1 MTVGRP
7 GLRRA
12 REAKGITQEQLA
24 ERVRVSE
31 RTVRY
36 WESGQS
42 APTAYMRPR
51 LARELEISR
60 AELESHI
67 NGDSEPFSHELLPS
81 ASGLRPVGSSAED
94 DEAAALELSRRVAAS
109 DVGHATLC
117 QLEAIV
123 DDLAIAYTTTSPS
136 TLAPR
141 IRGYI
146 DYVTR
151 LMDARMTLSEHR
163 RLLVVGGWFSLLSAT
178 VHIDLD
184 NTSAAQARLRN
195 AHNFANDAT
204 HDEIHAW
211 GYETEAWQLLTNKDY
226 VGALDLS
233 RRAQAFAP
241 RGSSIEIQAS
251 AQEGRALARLGDR
264 REMYTVLSRVAALVS
279 PLKVPHRPE
288 HHYRYDPNKSV
299 AYMAT
304 TLAWAGDPAAE
315 TFAREIIRR
324 LERQAPD
331 GKWPRRVASANLDLA
346 LALIATDRLDEAV
359 SATHSALASG
369 RVVPSNYWRAAEV
382 VESVEAR
389 KMREARDLRDA
400 YEEMQR
406 SGTSR

>member
-1 MTVGRP
+1 MAEGRP

-12 REAKGITQEQLA
+12 REARSITQEQLA

-36 WESGQS
+36 WESGES
-42 APTAYMRPR
+42 APALHVRTR
-51 LARELEISR
+51 LAKELGISR

-67 NGDSEPFSHELLPS
+67 NGDSVPVSRELLPS
-81 ASGLRPVGSSAED
+81 ASALRPGGSSAED
-94 DEAAALELSRRVAAS
+94 DEASALELSQRVAAS
-109 DVGHATLC
+109 DVGNATLC

-123 DDLAIAYTTTSPS
+123 DDVAIAYATTSPS
-136 TLAPR
+136 LLAPR

-151 LMDARMTLSEHR
+151 LLDARMTLSEHR

-178 VHIDLD
+178 VNIDL
-184 NTSAAQARLRN
+184 NRTAAARARLRN
-195 AHNFANDAT
+195 AHDFAKDAG
-204 HDEIHAW
+204 HDEIRAW
-211 GYETEAWQLLTNKDY
+211 GYETEAWHLLTDKDY

-233 RRAQAFAP
+233 RQAQAFAP

-264 REMYTVLSRVAALVS
+264 REMYTVLSRVATLVS
-279 PLKVPHRPE
+279 PLKVPDRPE

-315 TFAREIIRR
+315 TFAREIIKR
-324 LERQAPD
+324 LERQTPD

-346 LALIATDRLDEAV
+346 LALISTDRLDEAV
-359 SATHSALASG
+359 GATRSALASG
-369 RVVPSNYWRAAEV
+369 RVVPSNYWRAEEV
-382 VESVEAR
+382 VDQVEAR
-389 KMREARDLRDA
+389 KMSEARDLRDA
-400 YEEMQR
+400 YEEMR
-406 SGTSR
+406 HSGASR

>member
-7 GLRRA
+7 GMRRA
-12 REAKGITQEQLA
+12 REAKSITQEQLA

-36 WESGQS
+36 WESGES
-42 APTAYMRPR
+42 APALHVRSR
-51 LARELEISR
+51 LARELGISR
-60 AELESHI
+60 TELEAHI
-67 NGDSEPFSHELLPS
+67 NGDTDPDSLELLPS
-81 ASGLRPVGSSAED
+81 ASALRPVGSSAED
-94 DEAAALELSRRVAAS
+94 DEAAALELSQRVAAS
-109 DVGHATLC
+109 DVGDATLC

-123 DDLAIAYTTTSPS
+123 DDLAIDYATTAPS

-141 IRGYI
+141 IRGYLA
-146 DYVTR
+146 YVSR

-163 RLLVVGGWFSLLSAT
+163 RLFVVGGWFSLLSAT

-184 NTSAAQARLRN
+184 NTSTARAGLRN
-195 AHNFANDAT
+195 AHDFARDAG
-204 HDEIHAW
+204 HDEIRAW

-241 RGSSIEIQAS
+241 RGSSIEIQSS

-264 REMYTVLSRVAALVS
+264 REMYAALSRVATLVS
-279 PLKVPHRPE
+279 PLKVPDRPE

-315 TFAREIIRR
+315 TFAREIIKR
-324 LERQAPD
+324 LERQTPD

-346 LALIATDRLDEAV
+346 LALISTDRLDEAV
-359 SATHSALASG
+359 GATHSALASG

-389 KMREARDLRDA
+389 KMSEARDLRDA

>member
-1 MTVGRP
+1 MTAGRP

-12 REAKGITQEQLA
+12 REAKSITQEQLA
-24 ERVRVSE
+24 ERVGVSE
-31 RTVRY
+31 RSVRY

-42 APTAYMRPR
+42 APALYVRTR
-51 LARELEISR
+51 LARELGISR
-60 AELESHI
+60 AELEAHL
-67 NGDSEPFSHELLPS
+67 NGDTDPLSRELLPS
-81 ASGLRPVGSSAED
+81 ACALRPGGSSSDD
-94 DEAAALELSRRVAAS
+94 DEASALELSQRVAAS
-109 DVGHATLC
+109 DVGNATLY

-123 DDLAIAYTTTSPS
+123 DDVAIAYATTSPS
-136 TLAPR
+136 VLAPR
-141 IRGYI
+141 IRGYLE
-146 DYVTR
+146 YVSR

-163 RLLVVGGWFSLLSAT
+163 RLLTVGGWFSLLSAT
-178 VHIDLD
+178 VHIDLE
-184 NTSAAQARLRN
+184 NTAAARARLRN
-195 AHNFANDAT
+195 AHDFAKDAE
-204 HDEIHAW
+204 HDEIRAW
-211 GYETEAWQLLTNKDY
+211 GYETEAWHLLTNKDY
-226 VGALDLS
+226 AGALDLS

-264 REMYTVLSRVAALVS
+264 REMYAVLGRVAALVS
-279 PLKVPHRPE
+279 PLKVPDRPE

-315 TFAREIIRR
+315 TFAREIINR
-324 LERQAPD
+324 LERQTPD

-346 LALIATDRLDEAV
+346 LALISADRLDEAV
-359 SATHSALASG
+359 DATHSALASG

-389 KMREARDLRDA
+389 RMSEARDLRDA